1 VDNDDA
7 GDEVRAA
14 GDDKGGA
21 PRRHVEPG
29 DEERLERG
37 LQPAGGGHQ
46 AGDEASR
53 LMRCYSA
60 SEFPLRCTILNSS
73 SLLFFFAVLTSCCAF
88 SKSLDDGERSDVLI
102 CESMYIIVFSYI
114 LG

>member
-1 VDNDDA
+1 MRVLT

-21 PRRHVEPG
+21 SRRHVEPG

-46 AGDEASR
+46 AGDEACR
-53 LMRCYSA
+53 MMLLLLLGLRA
-60 SEFPLRCTILNSS
+60 EFPLRCTTISKFFIAVFF
-73 SLLFFFAVLTSCCAF
+73 LLF
-88 SKSLDDGERSDVLI
+88 
-102 CESMYIIVFSYI
+102 
-114 LG
+114 